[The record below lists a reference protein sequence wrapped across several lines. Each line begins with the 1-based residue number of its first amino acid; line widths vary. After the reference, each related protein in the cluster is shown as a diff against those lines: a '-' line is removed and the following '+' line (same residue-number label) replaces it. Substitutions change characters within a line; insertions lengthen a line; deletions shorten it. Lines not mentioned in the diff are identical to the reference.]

1 MGHAPARY
9 WLLRRS
15 TPAPSSN
22 ASDAKAVPEPGDPYR
37 YLLPED
43 TTGLKQV
50 AVLHA
55 ELANL
60 STFQTTYS
68 MLQVSSIAC
77 GHVINI
83 M

>member
-22 ASDAKAVPEPGDPYR
+22 ASDVKAVPEPGDPYR

-43 TTGLKQV
+43 TTGLQQV
-50 AVLHA
+50 AVLHS

-60 STFQTTYS
+60 STLQTTYS
-68 MLQVSSIAC
+68 MLQV
-77 GHVINI
+77 GR
-83 M
+83 